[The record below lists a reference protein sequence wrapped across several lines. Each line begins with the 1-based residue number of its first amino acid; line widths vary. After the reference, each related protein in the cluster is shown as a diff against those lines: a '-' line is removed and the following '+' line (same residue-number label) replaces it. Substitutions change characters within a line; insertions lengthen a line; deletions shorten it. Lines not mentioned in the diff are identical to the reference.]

1 MKMYC
6 VKSDIN
12 KIVYILLSCENGYA
26 TLKGYTHRII
36 RKVDE
41 NLLEDA
47 PEEFVNKDNKA
58 QNTLCLQSQ

>member
-1 MKMYC
+1 MYC

-41 NLLEDA
+41 SLLEDA
-47 PEEFVNKDNKA
+47 PE
-58 QNTLCLQSQ
+58 